1 MVKNQ
6 DNGQPPVGS
15 VGDPNAGKR
24 RKRSRLDAVG
34 KADQQGNYADGTGSG
49 TADTAEGNDPSATA
63 GTPWRVPVR
72 QPASKS
78 APDSHAGNEDDD
90 DAPEC

>member
-15 VGDPNAGKR
+15 VGDPNAGKHP
-24 RKRSRLDAVG
+24 KRTRLDAVG

-49 TADTAEGNDPSATA
+49 TAEGNDPSATA

-78 APDSHAGNEDDD
+78 APDSDAGNEDDE
-90 DAPEC
+90 DAPAR